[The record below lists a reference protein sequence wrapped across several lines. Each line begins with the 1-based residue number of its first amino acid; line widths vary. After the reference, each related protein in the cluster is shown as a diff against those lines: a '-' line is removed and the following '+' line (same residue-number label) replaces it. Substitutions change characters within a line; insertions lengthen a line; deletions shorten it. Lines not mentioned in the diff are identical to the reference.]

1 MLRFFVYVLI
11 ILGECFVMDFIV
23 GISFALLGSL
33 YVVCVVFI
41 CATFVF
47 FERNDCMCIVV
58 FDV

>member
-11 ILGECFVMDFIV
+11 ILGERSVMDFIV

>member
-11 ILGECFVMDFIV
+11 ILGERSVMDFIV

-47 FERNDCMCIVV
+47 F
-58 FDV
+58 